1 MSVEKLNSKS
11 QSKIENNPF
20 TQVSNLVIN
29 NIKDNDAFRIWVF
42 LLSKSM
48 DWMIIKEWTA
58 KTCKVGKRKAI
69 KIWSYL
75 QRSNLLETICI
86 KDEKGKIIKWD
97 LHVLSGTKFDINVP
111 FFDAQSK
118 QSKLQKEVKKS
129 TGAHIAPLDELAVDK
144 SAKSAKNEHKN
155 CTKTTG
161 AKIHTVENVPTTK
174 ERLITKQ
181 KQKSFW
187 GKKNAEKHSFA
198 ESMNQMACEA
208 RNIKEHEARK
218 ATEIEITPMPQE
230 LRKIILTLK
239 GKRHE

>member
-1 MSVEKLNSKS
+1 M
-11 QSKIENNPF
+11 
-20 TQVSNLVIN
+20 
-29 NIKDNDAFRIWVF
+29 
-42 LLSKSM
+42 
-48 DWMIIKEWTA
+48 
-58 KTCKVGKRKAI
+58 
-69 KIWSYL
+69 
-75 QRSNLLETICI
+75 
-86 KDEKGKIIKWD
+86 
-97 LHVLSGTKFDINVP
+97 
-111 FFDAQSK
+111 
-118 QSKLQKEVKKS
+118 
-129 TGAHIAPLDELAVDK
+129 DK